1 MHLKIWRQLE
11 TGQRWRTMGE
21 EQVRIISTQGRD
33 VVFQVYDPRL
43 NVPTDQALRGGYF
56 EVRDLLEQA
65 RAYLEI

>member
-1 MHLKIWRQLE
+1 
-11 TGQRWRTMGE
+11 MGD

-43 NVPTDQALRGGYF
+43 NVPTDQALQGEYF
-56 EVRDLLEQA
+56 EVRNLLEEA